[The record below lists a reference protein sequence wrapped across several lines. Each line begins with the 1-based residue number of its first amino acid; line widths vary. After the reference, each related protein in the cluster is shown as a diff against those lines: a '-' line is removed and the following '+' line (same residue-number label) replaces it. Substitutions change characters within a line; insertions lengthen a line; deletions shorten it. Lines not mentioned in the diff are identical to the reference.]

1 MATTS
6 GAEVGQLRWS
16 QVALSGCE
24 DAYRLTRNPWKT
36 GVFRGL
42 FTSATLLWSWVS
54 GVRVPS
60 LTPVKA
66 ALTSGFTGW
75 LPEPGAPGGAE
86 WGRLL
91 LSRPG
96 GRPGELR

>member
-1 MATTS
+1 
-6 GAEVGQLRWS
+6 
-16 QVALSGCE
+16 
-24 DAYRLTRNPWKT
+24 
-36 GVFRGL
+36 
-42 FTSATLLWSWVS
+42 
-54 GVRVPS
+54 
-60 LTPVKA
+60 VKA